1 MIARIGHQVPSGIQ
15 RRQCARRQRG
25 TFHAERIV
33 RGHLDPIPVA
43 VFQGGQ
49 RIEERKSS
57 RIIERRARIEARH
70 VQQVARLQIGHHCR
84 HGGVQCANIKIAYC
98 IRSYALLNL
107 DTNKLSQALDKLEN
121 DVYPAL
127 VKLLPKKHPQV
138 EYTKALV
145 ALCLHRKLNPKAT
158 NKYGFPATPREAQ
171 LAIIDQL
178 EMQGQSVNH
187 DDLVKAYQ
195 ALASL

>member
-1 MIARIGHQVPSGIQ
+1 M
-15 RRQCARRQRG
+15 
-25 TFHAERIV
+25 
-33 RGHLDPIPVA
+33 
-43 VFQGGQ
+43 
-49 RIEERKSS
+49 
-57 RIIERRARIEARH
+57 
-70 VQQVARLQIGHHCR
+70 
-84 HGGVQCANIKIAYC
+84 
-98 IRSYALLNL
+98 NL

-158 NKYGFPATPREAQ
+158 NKFGFPATPREAQ

-195 ALASL
+195 ALASLHDRAGDTEAANVTRDNIALLSAGTEEERQQFYIDKME